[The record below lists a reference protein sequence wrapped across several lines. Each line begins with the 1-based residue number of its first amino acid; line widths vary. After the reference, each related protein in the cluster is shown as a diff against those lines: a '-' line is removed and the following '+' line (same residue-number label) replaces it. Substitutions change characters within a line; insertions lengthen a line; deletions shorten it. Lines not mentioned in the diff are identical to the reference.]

1 MMGDIE
7 EESEQNSH
15 NISGKPIINDGNYQ
29 SNKVVFA
36 IKFIVIIMGSIF
48 LLSQAIQLLR
58 QYFEFNTSVSVH
70 YEYTIENEFPSFTIC
85 LPAIVDK
92 QKLIRKYPD
101 LEKKLSE
108 AESEDQ
114 RKNILTEYL
123 DKTLDSMIW
132 KDLSITEEETFNC
145 SLSYWPLNYL
155 GPNKSSTDQTLN
167 CRNVVKPIEYFGN
180 NNGKCFTFFSQL
192 ESGENFSG
200 IASI

>member
-1 MMGDIE
+1 MEDIE

-15 NISGKPIINDGNYQ
+15 NISGKATVNDDNYE
-29 SNKVVFA
+29 SNKVAFA
-36 IKFIVIIMGSIF
+36 IKFIVIITGSIF
-48 LLSQAIQLLR
+48 LLYQAIQLSR
-58 QYFEFNTSVSVH
+58 QYFDFNTSVSVH
-70 YEYTIENEFPSFTIC
+70 NEYSVENEFPSFTIC

-101 LEKKLSE
+101 LEEKLSE
-108 AESEDQ
+108 AENEDQ

-145 SLSYWPLNYL
+145 SLNYWPLNYL
-155 GPNKSSTDQTLN
+155 GPNNSSTDQTLN